1 MRSSDETKLRVE
13 KVLLEGIEHAV
24 AKVSAD
30 QDPETW
36 ARAAADLGLA
46 YRAITHYDDAPIGI
60 GTSAPARKA

>member
-1 MRSSDETKLRVE
+1 MRSTDETKLRVE

-24 AKVSAD
+24 AKVVAD

-36 ARAAADLGLA
+36 AHAAADLAVA

-60 GTSAPARKA
+60 GTAAPAKKS